1 MFFGCCCFLWLYA
14 HVLEARGQIQMAFLR
29 RHLPCILKQDWFLR
43 LAASPL
49 DQAAWP
55 ENPRE
60 PPAWLPGIV
69 FHRIRFVYMGSGH
82 LNQVLSLQGKLFY
95 KHSVFSW
102 CLRIDLCALQRY
114 LYSFSFYLQALML
127 LKWVTNFIVEYLPNR
142 ARFYVSG
149 MSVCG
154 MNFLAFHIRR
164 PVFIYVFVRD
174 KYW

>member
-69 FHRIRFVYMGSGH
+69 FHRILFVYMGSGH

-127 LKWVTNFIVEYLPNR
+127 LKWVANYCRISAKSGSFLCVRN
-142 ARFYVSG
+142 VSLWYELLG
-149 MSVCG
+149 VPHQEACVH
-154 MNFLAFHIRR
+154 LCLC
-164 PVFIYVFVRD
+164 
-174 KYW
+174 